1 MSMSPSRS
9 RCAFRGAQCD
19 ARIIAPGPDFPGCRM
34 AECTI
39 GESGVPRQS
48 LAVLLWCAADALA
61 QTAGAGN
68 RTAASASKVALLKQG
83 RALLEANDIARAQ
96 SYIDAA
102 LQRDPASAEAH
113 FLLGLLKERQ
123 KDFPAAAAAYTK
135 TIGYAPRMAEAHD
148 RLGFVLGQQ
157 GQTRE
162 AHPPVR
168 RGGPARSGALRR
180 AVPPRRHALVDAGF
194 RRRASRAAG
203 CRQAAARSC
212 RGPLLSRPDAPEA
225 ADDSSPRSSS
235 CATRSG

>member
-1 MSMSPSRS
+1 MPHRGVW
-9 RCAFRGAQCD
+9 CATA
-19 ARIIAPGPDFPGCRM
+19 I
-34 AECTI
+34 
-39 GESGVPRQS
+39 

-61 QTAGAGN
+61 QTAGARN
-68 RTAASASKVALLKQG
+68 QTAASASKVALLKQG

-123 KDFPAAAAAYTK
+123 KDLPAAAAAYVK
-135 TIGYAPRMAEAHD
+135 TIGYAPQMAEARD

-162 AHPPVR
+162 AITRFEEAVQLDPRAVR
-168 RGGPARSGALRR
+168 C

-194 RRRASRAAG
+194 RRSASRPAG
-203 CRQAAARSC
+203 CRQAAARARRS
-212 RGPLLSRPDAPEA
+212 PLLSRPDAPEA
-225 ADDSSPRSSS
+225 WDDSSPLSSI
-235 CATRSG
+235 CATRSA